1 MTIMLGLPDKDFKA
15 LITKMLQQEI
25 TKSLKMSEKIENLS
39 KEKKL

>member
-1 MTIMLGLPDKDFKA
+1 MKILNF
-15 LITKMLQQEI
+15 IIKMLQQEI